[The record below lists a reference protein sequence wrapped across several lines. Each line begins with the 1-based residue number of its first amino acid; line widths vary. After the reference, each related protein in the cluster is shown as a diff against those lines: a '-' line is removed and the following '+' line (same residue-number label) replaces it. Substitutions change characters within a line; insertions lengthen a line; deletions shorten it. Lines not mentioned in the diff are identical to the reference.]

1 MTKRQA
7 SPTLYRTATLQVVRA
22 ADGKSDP
29 EITVALSSDTP
40 IERSD
45 WWGERWI
52 EILEHSKDA
61 IDFTRA
67 KQGLPLLL
75 NHNTDQQVGRIEN
88 LKAGDDGVL
97 RGSVRFSKSA
107 VGQEVLQ
114 DVLDGIRVETSVGYT
129 IQDRKEEQEKGK
141 ILTIRATRWM
151 PMEGSLVP
159 VPADHTVGVGRAA
172 ESQAPVPIAQEQR
185 TMEPTSPPAPASA
198 PVVTVAADAGAVE
211 RTRVSE
217 LRALQRSHK
226 VSDAKFDEW
235 HSKGTPVEA
244 ATREVL
250 AGYESTVRPGF
261 MPAADGP
268 AVSTEDL
275 ERGHYSLSR
284 ALLAQVDSKTNG
296 ADPLKIAPFEMEVH
310 NALRERRDKSGE
322 KNFSRGGIIIPM
334 NMWVK
339 PAAAQAAREQ
349 IYFQRGAHEVAT
361 ASKGGEL
368 KFTEPGPFIELLRN
382 RIFTRVL
389 GARFL
394 AGLNGDLQFPR
405 QTGTHTVAW
414 VGESPTADASES
426 NLTLDNLNLAPK
438 LATATT
444 SYTRKLLAQAVVDID
459 NLIRDDF
466 IQVFA
471 IEADRVGLNGL
482 GTSNEPRGILNTVGI
497 GSVAGGTNG
506 LAPTYDHQVDLEKE
520 VAIDNADLGNLAY
533 LTNPKVRAALK
544 KVAQISASTGIPVWY
559 QGDVNGYRAEATNQV
574 PSNLTK
580 GTSTTICSAII
591 FGNWQELIFGQWG
604 DMEVVVDPYTQARR
618 ANILITPYLMIDVGV
633 RHPVSFAAMKD
644 ALAS

>member
-1 MTKRQA
+1 M
-7 SPTLYRTATLQVVRA
+7 LYRTAALTVVRA
-22 ADGKSDP
+22 SDGKGDP
-29 EITVALSSDTP
+29 EISVALSSDTP
-40 IERSD
+40 IERQD
-45 WWGERWI
+45 WWGDRWV
-52 EILEHSKDA
+52 EILEHGNGA

-67 KQGLPLLL
+67 KQGLPLLM
-75 NHNTDQQVGRIEN
+75 NHNTDKQVGRIEN
-88 LKAGDDGVL
+88 LEAGDDGVL
-97 RGSVRFSKSA
+97 RGTVRFSKS
-107 VGQEVLQ
+107 VEGREVMQ

-141 ILTIRATRWM
+141 ILTVRATKWM
-151 PMEGSLVP
+151 PMEGSLAP

-172 ESQAPVPIAQEQR
+172 DPQASVTQESR
-185 TMEPTSPPAPASA
+185 TMDPTSPPAPAPA

-250 AGYESTVRPGF
+250 AGYEATVRPGF

-268 AVSTEDL
+268 VVATEDL
-275 ERGHYSLSR
+275 ERGRYSLSR
-284 ALLAQVDSKTNG
+284 VLLAAAEGD
-296 ADPLKIAPFEMEVH
+296 DEMAPFEMDVH
-310 NALRERRDKSGE
+310 RAIAKA
-322 KNFSRGGIIIPM
+322 RGGSNLKLKRNVSSIFIPM
-334 NMWVK
+334 NLWVDQGK
-339 PAAAQAAREQ
+339 AQGVREQ
-349 IYFQRGAHEVAT
+349 LYYQRGAHEVAT

-368 KFTEPGPFIELLRN
+368 KFTEPGPFIEILRN
-382 RIFTRVL
+382 RIFTRAL

-394 AGLNGDLQFPR
+394 AGLNGDVQFPR
-405 QTGTHTVAW
+405 QTGAHSVAW

-466 IQVFA
+466 VQVFA
-471 IEADRVGLNGL
+471 IELDRVGINGL
-482 GTSNEPRGILNTVGI
+482 GTSNEPRGILATVGI

-506 LAPTYDHQVDLEKE
+506 LAPTYDHAVDLEKE
-520 VAIDNADLGNLAY
+520 VAIDNADMGALAY
-533 LTNPKVRAALK
+533 LTNSKVRAALK
-544 KVAQISASTGIPVWY
+544 KVAQISATTGIPVWY
-559 QGDVNGYRAEATNQV
+559 QGEVNGYRAEATQQV

-591 FGNWQELIFGQWG
+591 FGNWNELIFGQWG

-618 ANILITPYLMIDVGV
+618 ANILITPYLMVDVGV

>member
-1 MTKRQA
+1 MTKRST
-7 SPTLYRTATLQVVRA
+7 SPTLYRTAALEVVRA
-22 ADGKSDP
+22 EDGKGAP
-29 EITVALSSDTP
+29 EIRVALSSDAP
-40 IERSD
+40 IERQD

-88 LKAGDDGVL
+88 LKADPDGVL
-97 RGSVRFSKSA
+97 RGTVRFSKSA
-107 VGQEVLQ
+107 QGQEVLQ
-114 DVLDGIRVETSVGYT
+114 DVLDGIRVETSIGYT

-141 ILTIRATRWM
+141 ILTIRATKWM

-172 ESQAPVPIAQEQR
+172 EPQAPVPIHQESR
-185 TMEPTSPPAPASA
+185 TMEPTSPPAPAPA

-235 HSKGTPVEA
+235 HGKGTSVET

-250 AGYESTVRPGF
+250 AGYEQSVRPGF
-261 MPAADGP
+261 MAPAEGP
-268 AVSTEDL
+268 VVPTEEL
-275 ERGHYSLSR
+275 NRHYSLSR
-284 ALLAQVDSKTNG
+284 VLLAAAEGD
-296 ADPLKIAPFEMEVH
+296 DELAPFEMEVH
-310 NALRERRDKSGE
+310 RAIAKA
-322 KNFSRGGIIIPM
+322 RGGSSLRLKRNVSSIFIPM
-334 NMWVK
+334 NLWVDQGK
-339 PAAAQAAREQ
+339 AQGVREQ
-349 IYFQRGAHEVAT
+349 LYFQRGAHEVAT

-368 KFTEPGPFIELLRN
+368 KFTEPGPFIEMLRN
-382 RIFTRVL
+382 RIFTRAL

-394 AGLNGDLQFPR
+394 SGLNGDVQFPR
-405 QTGTHTVAW
+405 QTGAHTVAW

-466 IQVFA
+466 VQVFA
-471 IEADRVGLNGL
+471 IEADRVGINGL

-506 LAPTYDHQVDLEKE
+506 LAPTYDHSVDLEKE
-520 VAIDNADLGNLAY
+520 VAIDNADLGALAY
-533 LTNPKVRAALK
+533 LTNSKVRAALK
-544 KVAQISASTGIPVWY
+544 KVAQISATTGIPVWF
-559 QGDVNGYRAEATNQV
+559 QGQVNGYRAEASQQV

-591 FGNWQELIFGQWG
+591 FGNFQELIYGQWG

-618 ANILITPYLMIDVGV
+618 ANILITPYLMMDVGV

-644 ALAS
+644 ALAT